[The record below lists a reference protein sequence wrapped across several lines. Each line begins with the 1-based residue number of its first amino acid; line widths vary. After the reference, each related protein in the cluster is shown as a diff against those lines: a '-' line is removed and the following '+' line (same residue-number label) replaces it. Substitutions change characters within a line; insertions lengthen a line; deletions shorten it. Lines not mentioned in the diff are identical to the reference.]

1 MITLG
6 TARLH
11 ADDRAYDVAV
21 AITWE
26 RDHAWSGILG
36 GRLPWNDLLH
46 HSLEL
51 EVPGALAP
59 DVHDDQPVITDVVID
74 AVLEEQNEVQARG
87 VITTRGAH
95 PRHLSWHAPA

>member
-11 ADDRAYDVAV
+11 ADDRAYDVSV

-26 RDHAWSGILG
+26 REHAWSGILG
-36 GRLPWNDLLH
+36 GQIPWSELLH

-51 EVPGALAP
+51 EVPASLAP
-59 DVHDDQPVITDVVID
+59 DVGDQPAITDVVID
-74 AVLEEQNEVQARG
+74 AVLEDQNEVQARG